1 MQSPVNKTSL
11 RLELRLKRIKKCSDM
26 IFSALRIVLV
36 VLLSES
42 INGPLSNPV
51 VLFFLVWIIRAA
63 SK

>member
-26 IFSALRIVLV
+26 IFSALRIVLL

-51 VLFFLVWIIRAA
+51 VLFFLV
-63 SK
+63 